1 MNQQILQKTVEAF
14 ANHNNHKFDKAV
26 ISKPLAE
33 DRTYKAEEIAL
44 FVNDFIL
51 SAANIEISAKLNLL
65 DGEQLKYAIK
75 ELTTPYLLFEVTNS
89 GWVPIVL
96 YQDKKHNQLAE
107 RILAQGNQTIDGHS
121 LDARN
126 LLQTED
132 INVVEHVQKYILVTA
147 LSWRA
152 MVSHFYTDEHDSEEL
167 SPAKRL
173 FRLLGNER
181 KDIGYIY
188 VYAMV
193 IGLISL
199 SLPIGIQAI
208 INLISGG
215 RFFNSVIVL
224 ISLVIIGVLVSGG
237 LQIMQMTLV
246 EILQRRIFAKASYEL
261 AFRIPRI
268 KMESLAGYYPP
279 ELMNRFFEVMN
290 IQKGLPKLLI
300 DISAALL
307 QIIFGLLLLSFYHPF
322 FIVFTGF
329 LVLLVYF
336 IFKFTGNKGL
346 ETNIKESKY
355 KYKMAQW
362 FEELARTLSTFKLA
376 GTTNLPLEKTDK
388 YVNNYLIYRK
398 KHFGILVLQYGNVLA
413 FKTLVTAGIL
423 IIGTILVVDRQI
435 TLGQFVASELV
446 IIIVVGALEKI
457 ILNID
462 IVYDLLTAVDKLGHI
477 TDLPLEQSKGFVNLL
492 PLREKGMEIGLK
504 DLHFSYPNSENE
516 ALNGLSMHIPSG
528 SRFCISGYSESGK
541 ETLARL
547 LGGIYT
553 DYTGSFSV
561 NGISF
566 RDIEINHYRDLV
578 SKNFDRSE
586 IFDGTILE
594 NITLGKPDISY
605 RNVTEILHSLHLM
618 EDIKRL
624 ENGILTELV
633 GTGNM
638 LSNSVLEKII
648 LARCL
653 VVRPALLIISYPIF
667 MLEKAERDYIYNM
680 LMDRNNPMTV
690 CFVTND
696 IDLQQKSDLVFVLEK
711 GTLKA
716 SGTYDQVK
724 PYLRG
729 L

>member
-1 MNQQILQKTVEAF
+1 
-14 ANHNNHKFDKAV
+14 
-26 ISKPLAE
+26 
-33 DRTYKAEEIAL
+33 
-44 FVNDFIL
+44 
-51 SAANIEISAKLNLL
+51 
-65 DGEQLKYAIK
+65 
-75 ELTTPYLLFEVTNS
+75 
-89 GWVPIVL
+89 
-96 YQDKKHNQLAE
+96 
-107 RILAQGNQTIDGHS
+107 
-121 LDARN
+121 
-126 LLQTED
+126 
-132 INVVEHVQKYILVTA
+132 
-147 LSWRA
+147 
-152 MVSHFYTDEHDSEEL
+152 
-167 SPAKRL
+167 
-173 FRLLGNER
+173 
-181 KDIGYIY
+181 
-188 VYAMV
+188 
-193 IGLISL
+193 
-199 SLPIGIQAI
+199 
-208 INLISGG
+208 
-215 RFFNSVIVL
+215 
-224 ISLVIIGVLVSGG
+224 
-237 LQIMQMTLV
+237 
-246 EILQRRIFAKASYEL
+246 
-261 AFRIPRI
+261 
-268 KMESLAGYYPP
+268 MESLAGYYPP

-329 LVLLVYF
+329 LVFLVF
-336 IFKFTGNKGL
+336 LIFRFTGGKGL
-346 ETNIKESKY
+346 ETKIKESKY

-388 YVNNYLIYRK
+388 FVNNYLIYRK

-462 IVYDLLTAVDKLGHI
+462 IVYDLLTAVDKLGHV
-477 TDLPLEQSKGFVNLL
+477 TDLPLEQNIGFVNML
-492 PLREKGMEIGLK
+492 PFREKGMELGLK
-504 DLHFSYPNSENE
+504 DLYFSYPNSERE
-516 ALNGLSMHIPSG
+516 ALKGLTLDVPSG

-553 DYTGSFSV
+553 DYTGNFNV

-594 NITLGKPDISY
+594 NITLGKPGISY
-605 RNVTEILHSLHLM
+605 KDVTEVLHSLHLM
-618 EDIKRL
+618 DDINRL
-624 ENGILTELV
+624 QNGILTELV

-653 VVRPALLIISYPIF
+653 VIKPALLIISYPVF
-667 MLEKAERDYIYNM
+667 MLEKSERNYIYNI
-680 LMDRNNPMTV
+680 LMDRNIPMTV
-690 CFVTND
+690 CFISND
-696 IDLQQKSDLVFVLEK
+696 IDLQQASDLVFVLEK
-711 GTLKA
+711 GALKA
-716 SGTYDQVK
+716 SGTYEQVK
-724 PYLRG
+724 PFLKG